1 MFICCTDCQDCSVTT
16 NIIWGENLKSQP
28 TLFAACSDE
37 QTHVNFPSNA
47 HDLRAVGSRRFLITN
62 NMPDGSVLDTTE
74 TVVYEEVTPSR
85 PPGCNLRWLQ
95 RQSALEDVAVAKVWN
110 GGHRSLSLPAY
121 YGGEHIKQWQKKV
134 LATDILSYPLLNE
147 QSVEASPHFQSIEII
162 LRFQSFLKS
171 TVGDL
176 YATTYIY
183 T

>member
-16 NIIWGENLKSQP
+16 NIIWGEKLKSQP

-74 TVVYEEVTPSR
+74 TVVYEEVTPSW

-95 RQSALEDVAVAKVWN
+95 WQCALENVAVAKVWN
-110 GGHRSLSLPAY
+110 GGRRSLSLPAY

-134 LATDILSYPLLNE
+134 LATDILSYPPLNE
-147 QSVEASPHFQSIEII
+147 QSMEVSPHFQSIEII

-176 YATTYIY
+176 YTTTYIY
-183 T
+183 I